1 MSMKKKIIYDFYFLT
16 LLGSLIIYVK
26 ANKGIFGYNEFS
38 NFEWKRT
45 PENKESECVT
55 WNIENFGKN
64 INEHFLSV
72 IINPGCSKG
81 LSFQDTSEVGFFSAF
96 QYYSA
101 LEIDLLVLEGKLDI
115 KLEDPESDVFTTI
128 ESLDASEFNSEDINT
143 YNFTFFNIPFPEEQD
158 GEFFIIDFSNPDPEK
173 SVKFYMRQ
181 ARLIN
186 ITPRPILDNQRLYG
200 NDWSYDIINSTF
212 INNVMHKHMRPY
224 GCISIDIH
232 PYIGPWSSIRFEMK
246 APPDLI
252 IRVNVELE
260 TIQDLMTYVNPSVD
274 SIHWN
279 EDTWTTVEVK
289 LKDFIYNKLYD
300 RLDICN
306 QKSYNSWIKVRN
318 IYLEPTYKFDM
329 IEKTVNSCC
338 VFNQCICTI
347 QRKKIYIRRN
357 ATIPDSELSNENK
370 NNGLILYPNVIPLI
384 ISLLLIKLLFN

>member
-1 MSMKKKIIYDFYFLT
+1 
-16 LLGSLIIYVK
+16 
-26 ANKGIFGYNEFS
+26 
-38 NFEWKRT
+38 
-45 PENKESECVT
+45 
-55 WNIENFGKN
+55 
-64 INEHFLSV
+64 
-72 IINPGCSKG
+72 
-81 LSFQDTSEVGFFSAF
+81 
-96 QYYSA
+96 
-101 LEIDLLVLEGKLDI
+101 
-115 KLEDPESDVFTTI
+115 
-128 ESLDASEFNSEDINT
+128 LDASEFNSEDINT

-318 IYLEPTYKFDM
+318 IKDASFIAAADSSDYKYGLYASNSNIEDCKDGTCDDKFYKLEYDSLM
-329 IEKTVNSCC
+329 N
-338 VFNQCICTI
+338 FNEAHHYQI
-347 QRKKIYIRRN
+347 
-357 ATIPDSELSNENK
+357 AF
-370 NNGLILYPNVIPLI
+370 
-384 ISLLLIKLLFN
+384 LIKPKGSNPTGEFWVDDVSFEPLYTNILNNDLTIH